1 MKKLLFISALLIFC
15 SNIFAQKTV
24 TTEYTAKLTCSQKF
38 GLDTQEGNFE
48 MTVIY
53 DDSKLKFNSEKGQT
67 MTEYDV
73 AKKTD
78 KYVIGKDQSGNY
90 SFFNIEKKQFYYID
104 YFMSRYTTA
113 GYGAGYSVVKQTVL
127 KMMDMLK
134 EGKTQKD
141 VIQHLID
148 QSSYDF

>member
-1 MKKLLFISALLIFC
+1 MKKLFFISAILVLC
-15 SNIFAQKTV
+15 GSVFAQKTV
-24 TTEYTAKLTCSQKF
+24 TAEYTAKLTCSQKYGF
-38 GLDTQEGNFE
+38 DTRKGNFLL
-48 MTVIY
+48 TVVY
-53 DDSKLKFNSEKGQT
+53 DETNLKFNSDKGQT
-67 MTEYDV
+67 MTEYSV

-104 YFMSRYTTA
+104 YFMSRYLTA
-113 GYGAGYSVVKQTVL
+113 GYGASYSDVKQTVL
-127 KMMDMLK
+127 KMMEMLK

-148 QSSYDF
+148 QTSYDF

>member
-1 MKKLLFISALLIFC
+1 MKKLLFISAILVLC
-15 SNIFAQKTV
+15 GSVFAQKTV
-24 TTEYTAKLTCSQKF
+24 TAEYTAKLTCSQKY
-38 GLDTQEGNFE
+38 GLDTREGNFLL
-48 MTVIY
+48 TVVY
-53 DDSKLKFNSEKGQT
+53 DETNLKFNSDKGQT
-67 MTEYDV
+67 MTEYSV

-104 YFMSRYTTA
+104 YFMSRYSTA
-113 GYGAGYSVVKQTVL
+113 GYGAGYSNIKQTVL
-127 KMMDMLK
+127 KMMEMLK

-148 QSSYDF
+148 QTSYDF